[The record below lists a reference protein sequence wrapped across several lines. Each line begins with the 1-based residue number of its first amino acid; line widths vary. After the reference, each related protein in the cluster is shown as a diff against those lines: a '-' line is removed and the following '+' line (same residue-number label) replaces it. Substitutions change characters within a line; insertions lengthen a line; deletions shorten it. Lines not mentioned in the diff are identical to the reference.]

1 MFMQM
6 CQLLGNPDDLG
17 VVKGLPYDP
26 EIVDF
31 LDAVSEDI
39 MKHPESRQIPGLN
52 AFAFWCRKK
61 HLLQLKEKHPI
72 SDDRCG
78 RGMIFHICASNIPGL
93 FAWSM
98 AIGLLM
104 GNCNLVR
111 VSFGQETMRVAE
123 AFCAPFARVLEKKGY
138 RHLADRM
145 AVVTY
150 PKKNETLTIRYSEM
164 ADLRIIWGGDAAIEA
179 ITGLQCEPMPEDILF
194 PDRTSAALID
204 AAVVNAMDEDELNY
218 QARLFYDDTY
228 AMDQNACSS
237 PQLIV
242 WRGSEEAC
250 RGASERWWRAVLH
263 QLKEYSLSE
272 KQVYDKYSLA
282 CELAMQDECEMVQWV
297 DQKLCHIWMRSLP
310 KDWADLKGNSG
321 IFMEYRV
328 ENQEA
333 LREIDCEKLQT
344 LLVLGIEHD
353 YLQQMVSAYSMKGI
367 SRIAAFGQALEMD
380 LIWDGQ
386 DLTQKLTESDF
397 FKWSEIYESHV
408 MLVDDRNQSMT
419 YREAR
424 LFGEEYFNQVTAR
437 SLLMMVTENT
447 IGSVLTYIHALRH
460 NLVPMLLDKK
470 TEKSRLAV
478 IAEKYRPEYV
488 AVPENLEWQPG
499 TKYREKWHTL
509 GYIFY
514 NRDDGEKEEKVKLH
528 RDLALLLSTSGSTGS
543 PKFVKISKLNLQ
555 SNTRAIASY
564 LHITENDRP
573 ITTLPMSYTYGL
585 SIINSHVYMGAT
597 LLLTEYSVMEQT
609 FWNFFLH
616 QQATTFG
623 GVPYTYQMLK
633 FIGFQNMVLPSL
645 KTMTQAG
652 GKLPVEL
659 QKIFSA
665 YAKKNHQA
673 FIVMYGQTEAT
684 ARMSYLPWKDAEQK
698 MGSIGIAI
706 PGGHFALEDGNSGV
720 ILESNKTGELIYYG
734 RNVTMGYAV
743 NRESLAAG
751 DENHGR
757 LVTGDLAYR
766 DEEGFYYITGR
777 KKRFVKLLGNR
788 VSLDETE
795 EMLSREFT
803 DMTFACTG
811 TDEQMKVFYVGNRQG
826 DMAISRFLS
835 KKLHLFKK
843 NFVICKIDSI
853 PRNASG
859 KILYEQLKSC

>member
-1 MFMQM
+1 MQEIYF
-6 CQLLGNPDDLG
+6 
-17 VVKGLPYDP
+17 YDGISKISVIIA
-26 EIVDF
+26 IVICMK
-31 LDAVSEDI
+31 DI
-39 MKHPESRQIPGLN
+39 
-52 AFAFWCRKK
+52 
-61 HLLQLKEKHPI
+61 LK
-72 SDDRCG
+72 
-78 RGMIFHICASNIPGL
+78 
-93 FAWSM
+93 
-98 AIGLLM
+98 
-104 GNCNLVR
+104 NCNLCPRNCFVDR
-111 VSFGQETMRVAE
+111 SLTTGVCGMKDKLVIARASLHMWEEPCISSDTGSGTIFFTGCNLKCIFCQNHEISTTLIGKEVTTEEFAKICLNLQKQGANNINLVTPTHFVPLIIEGIKLAKEKGLTLPIVYNTSSYENVETIKMLDGIVDIYL
-123 AFCAPFARVLEKKGY
+123 P
-138 RHLADRM
+138 
-145 AVVTY
+145 
-150 PKKNETLTIRYSEM
+150 
-164 ADLRIIWGGDAAIEA
+164 DLK
-179 ITGLQCEPMPEDILF
+179 
-194 PDRTSAALID
+194 
-204 AAVVNAMDEDELNY
+204 Y
-218 QARLFYDDTY
+218 YDDTY

-242 WRGSEEAC
+242 WRGSEEVC

-353 YLQQMVSAYSMKGI
+353 YLQQMVSSYSMKGI
-367 SRIAAFGQALEMD
+367 LRIAAFGQALEMD

-514 NRDDGEKEEKVKLH
+514 NRDDGEKEEKGKLH

-684 ARMSYLPWKDAEQK
+684 ARMAYLPWKAAEQK

-795 EMLSREFT
+795 EMLSREFM